1 MTMPPFVR
9 ILLAARA
16 MWELYRYDL
25 VAATSGFRGVH
36 RKLQGLACGSRSS
49 LCDLEI
55 VIPGTVAAV
64 SSFYWKPVPCLQRSV
79 VTARLLRHHGIEAQV
94 VIGCRAAPFASHAWV
109 EVNGRVVND
118 SSGYQQK
125 LRVLERF

>member
-1 MTMPPFVR
+1 MPPLAR

-16 MWELYRYDL
+16 MWELCRYDL
-25 VAATSGFRGVH
+25 VTSASGFRGVH
-36 RKLQGLACGSRSS
+36 RKLQGLACGGRSS
-49 LCDLEI
+49 HPGLEML
-55 VIPGTVAAV
+55 IPRTVTAV

-79 VTARLLRHHGIEAQV
+79 VTVRLLRQYGIEAQV
-94 VIGCRAAPFASHAWV
+94 VIGCRAAPFASHAWA

-118 SSGYQQK
+118 SSGYQRK

>member
-1 MTMPPFVR
+1 MMPPFAR
-9 ILLAARA
+9 ILLAVRA
-16 MWELYRYDL
+16 MWELCRYDL
-25 VAATSGFRGVH
+25 AAAASGFRGVH
-36 RKLQGLACGSRSS
+36 RKLQGLACGGRSS
-49 LCDLEI
+49 HPGLEI
-55 VIPGTVAAV
+55 VIPRTVTAV
-64 SSFYWKPVPCLQRSV
+64 SSFYWKPVLCLQRSV
-79 VTARLLRHHGIEAQV
+79 VAVRLLRHYGIEAQV

>member
-1 MTMPPFVR
+1 MPPLAR

-16 MWELYRYDL
+16 MWELCRYDL
-25 VAATSGFRGVH
+25 VTSASGFRGVH

-49 LCDLEI
+49 HSGLEM
-55 VIPGTVAAV
+55 VIPRTVTAV

-79 VTARLLRHHGIEAQV
+79 VTVRLLRQYGVEAQV
-94 VIGCRAAPFASHAWV
+94 VIGCRAVPFASHAWV

-118 SSGYQQK
+118 SSGYQRK

>member
-1 MTMPPFVR
+1 MPPFAR

-16 MWELYRYDL
+16 MWELCRYDL

-36 RKLQGLACGSRSS
+36 RKLQGLACGRRSS
-49 LCDLEI
+49 HSDLQI
-55 VIPGTVAAV
+55 VVPRTVTAV
-64 SSFYWKPVPCLQRSV
+64 CSFYWKPVLCLQRSV
-79 VTARLLRHHGIEAQV
+79 VAARLLRQYGIDAQV
-94 VIGCRAAPFASHAWV
+94 VIGCHAAPFASHAWV
-109 EVNGRVVND
+109 EVDGRVVND

>member
-1 MTMPPFVR
+1 MLPFAR
-9 ILLAARA
+9 ILLAVRA
-16 MWELYRYDL
+16 VRELCRYDL
-25 VAATSGFRGVH
+25 VAATSGFRGVY

-49 LCDLEI
+49 HSGLEI
-55 VIPGTVAAV
+55 AVPQTVAAV

-79 VTARLLRHHGIEAQV
+79 VTARLLRQYGVAAQV
-94 VIGCRAAPFASHAWV
+94 VIGCRTAPFASHAWV

>member
-1 MTMPPFVR
+1 V
-9 ILLAARA
+9 
-16 MWELYRYDL
+16 
-25 VAATSGFRGVH
+25 VAV
-36 RKLQGLACGSRSS
+36 
-49 LCDLEI
+49 
-55 VIPGTVAAV
+55 
-64 SSFYWKPVPCLQRSV
+64 
-79 VTARLLRHHGIEAQV
+79 RLLRHYGIEAQV

>member
-1 MTMPPFVR
+1 MLPFDR
-9 ILLAARA
+9 IVLAVRA
-16 MWELYRYDL
+16 MWELCRYDV
-25 VAATSGFRGVH
+25 VAATSGFRGVY
-36 RKLQGLACGSRSS
+36 RRLQGLACGSRSS
-49 LCDLEI
+49 HCGLETA
-55 VIPGTVAAV
+55 IPRTVTAV
-64 SSFYWKPVPCLQRSV
+64 SSFYWKRVLCLQRSV
-79 VTARLLRHHGIEAQV
+79 VTARLLRQYGIEAQV

>member
-1 MTMPPFVR
+1 MLPFGR
-9 ILLAARA
+9 IVLAVRA
-16 MWELYRYDL
+16 MWELCRYDL
-25 VAATSGFRGVH
+25 VAATSGFRGVY
-36 RKLQGLACGSRSS
+36 RKLQALACGSRSS
-49 LCDLEI
+49 HSGLEI
-55 VIPGTVAAV
+55 VVPRTVAAV

-79 VTARLLRHHGIEAQV
+79 VTASLLRRYGIEAQV
-94 VIGCRAAPFASHAWV
+94 VIGCRAAPFACHAWV

>member
-1 MTMPPFVR
+1 MLPFDR
-9 ILLAARA
+9 ILLAVRA
-16 MWELYRYDL
+16 MWELCRYDL
-25 VAATSGFRGVH
+25 VAATLGFRGVH
-36 RKLQGLACGSRSS
+36 RELEGLTCKSRSS
-49 LCDLEI
+49 HSDLET
-55 VIPGTVAAV
+55 VVSRTVAAV
-64 SSFYWKPVPCLQRSV
+64 SSFYWKPVRCLHRSV
-79 VTARLLRHHGIEAQV
+79 VTVRLLRQYGIEAQV

>member
-1 MTMPPFVR
+1 MLPFGR
-9 ILLAARA
+9 IVLAVRA
-16 MWELYRYDL
+16 MWELFHYDL
-25 VAATSGFRGVH
+25 VAATSGFRGVY

-49 LCDLEI
+49 HSGLEM
-55 VIPGTVAAV
+55 VVPRMVTAV
-64 SSFYWKPVPCLQRSV
+64 SSFYWKRVPCLQRSV
-79 VTARLLRHHGIEAQV
+79 VTARLLRQYGIEAQV

-109 EVNGRVVND
+109 EVNGRVIND

>member
-1 MTMPPFVR
+1 MLPFDR
-9 ILLAARA
+9 IVLAVRA
-16 MWELYRYDL
+16 MWELCRYDL
-25 VAATSGFRGVH
+25 VAATSGFRGVY
-36 RKLQGLACGSRSS
+36 RRLQGLACGRRSS
-49 LCDLEI
+49 HSGLEM
-55 VIPGTVAAV
+55 VVPRTVTAV
-64 SSFYWKPVPCLQRSV
+64 SSFYWKRVPCLQRSV
-79 VTARLLRHHGIEAQV
+79 VTARLLRQYGVEAQV

>member
-1 MTMPPFVR
+1 MLPLDR
-9 ILLAARA
+9 IGLAVRA
-16 MWELYRYDL
+16 MCELCRYDL
-25 VAATSGFRGVH
+25 VVATSGFRGVY

-49 LCDLEI
+49 HSGLEM
-55 VIPGTVAAV
+55 VVPRTVTAV

-79 VTARLLRHHGIEAQV
+79 VTARHLRQYGIEAQV
-94 VIGCRAAPFASHAWV
+94 VIGCRAAPFESHAWV

>member
-1 MTMPPFVR
+1 MPPFGRLALAVR
-9 ILLAARA
+9 AV
-16 MWELYRYDL
+16 WELCRYDL

-49 LCDLEI
+49 HSDLE
-55 VIPGTVAAV
+55 VVVPRTVAAV
-64 SSFYWKPVPCLQRSV
+64 SSFYWKPVLCLQRSV
-79 VTARLLRHHGIEAQV
+79 VTARLLRQCGIAAQV